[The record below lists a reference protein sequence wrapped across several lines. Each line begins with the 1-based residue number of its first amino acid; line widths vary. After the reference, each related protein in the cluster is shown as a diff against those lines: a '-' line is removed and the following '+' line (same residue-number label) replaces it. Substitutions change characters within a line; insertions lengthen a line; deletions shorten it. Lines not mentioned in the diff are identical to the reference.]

1 MCFDMQSPPAVQTQ
15 EKKDDDD
22 EGTMPPYDQETQN
35 LIDGK
40 CVWAGL
46 STFERANFSWKPALW
61 GHFAPSS
68 QFKMAVWGF
77 RLGFRVKYRIEFRF
91 S

>member
-1 MCFDMQSPPAVQTQ
+1 MQTQ

-40 CVWAGL
+40 CVSVCL
-46 STFERANFSWKPALW
+46 CVCTR
-61 GHFAPSS
+61 PSNS
-68 QFKMAVWGF
+68 ASPQ
-77 RLGFRVKYRIEFRF
+77 L
-91 S
+91 